1 MELSMLSL
9 IWTLQTQLQL
19 HIMALLTLEPCYA
32 GEQCSCLQVE
42 LSIIPTRLKLTSSF
56 LQSILSWM
64 VESLNHV
71 IPQNLFSELGKTHE
85 SLLHLNKELNHMESC
100 LLWKTAQTCR
110 LSFGLTQAVGDQE
123 PNTLDYPGCPSLLWQ
138 QITGLYLSEHNSSER
153 CSNTRVCESG
163 HWPGRDA
170 MQWAAV

>member
-1 MELSMLSL
+1 MLCWWTVQLFAGGIINNSHQTEADFLFPAVHPFMDGWISEPRYPSKL
-9 IWTLQTQLQL
+9 ILRAWQDTWIT
-19 HIMALLTLEPCYA
+19 
-32 GEQCSCLQVE
+32 
-42 LSIIPTRLKLTSSF
+42 
-56 LQSILSWM
+56 
-64 VESLNHV
+64 
-71 IPQNLFSELGKTHE
+71 
-85 SLLHLNKELNHMESC
+85 LHLNKELNHMESC

-123 PNTLDYPGCPSLLWQ
+123 PNSLDYPGCPSLLWQ
-138 QITGLYLSEHNSSER
+138 QIMGLYLSEHNSSER